1 MSTLDAT
8 RAELALVILYLNK
21 PKAREKI
28 CKAIQYGLKFWSDG
42 QPGTAQNVDKSTSLA
57 RKVFHLFKVGW
68 YRTLWCKTLI
78 YIHVCVYTYIYIYI
92 YIYIN
97 ILPLS
102 PVYVGFSIVYMSKGG
117 TLTAF
122 KKKFWCG
129 TCIKSL
135 LF

>member
-57 RKVFHLFKVGW
+57 RKVFHLFKSVND
-68 YRTLWCKTLI
+68 LHALI
-78 YIHVCVYTYIYIYI
+78 SPAPQGTP
-92 YIYIN
+92 
-97 ILPLS
+97 LPLILLGKRIGWKL
-102 PVYVGFSIVYMSKGG
+102 VYVDHENDVLLVGMILGRSLWTGY
-117 TLTAF
+117 TASRSF
-122 KKKFWCG
+122 ILKK
-129 TCIKSL
+129 SSR
-135 LF
+135 